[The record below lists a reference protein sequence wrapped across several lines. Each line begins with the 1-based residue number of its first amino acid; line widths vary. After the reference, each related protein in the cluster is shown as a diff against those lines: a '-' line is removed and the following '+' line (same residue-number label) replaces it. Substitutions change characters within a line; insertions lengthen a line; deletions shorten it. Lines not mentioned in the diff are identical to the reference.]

1 MCWVL
6 GACME
11 PSQVEQ
17 RCYWCITEYLPK
29 PRHGKH
35 IAKNCKLVTGE
46 LEHNSKE
53 SEPGAYRK
61 IKRRQDK
68 SLLVTW
74 LFWFWYW
81 VVSSLCTSCLK
92 VSHPHPTPP
101 RDAKWAQGSMESF
114 WLLVLFFRGTI
125 DAFHTLGTKAHLP
138 WLVSLSLI
146 EQRQRKFRV
155 LRKYVTF

>member
-17 RCYWCITEYLPK
+17 RCYWCIIEYLPT

-35 IAKNCKLVTGE
+35 IAKNCNLVTGE
-46 LEHNSKE
+46 LEHHSKQF
-53 SEPGAYRK
+53 EPGAYRK
-61 IKRRQDK
+61 IKRMQDK
-68 SLLVTW
+68 SLLSLDCSGPDTG
-74 LFWFWYW
+74 LFPLFVPLVWR
-81 VVSSLCTSCLK
+81 CPT
-92 VSHPHPTPP
+92 PTPP
-101 RDAKWAQGSMESF
+101 HPQDAKWAEGSMESF

-125 DAFHTLGTKAHLP
+125 NAFHMLGTKAHLP
-138 WLVSLSLI
+138 WLLGLSLI
-146 EQRQRKFRV
+146 EQRLGKFRV